1 MALKNISTFTELK
14 PKDLRWKCDPNI
26 FDFKST
32 DEIEPIEGIL
42 GQDRAIR
49 AIKLGVNLK
58 SPGYNIYIS
67 GLSGTGKA
75 SSVKKI
81 LESMSSN
88 RPLLYDYSY
97 VNNFQ
102 NPDNPCLLVFPAG
115 DAKGFR
121 DDMNSFIGFL
131 KDKIPQALE
140 GDNYLKKKKKILE
153 LYSVKE
159 QELVATFEA
168 KISHEGFS
176 LGQIQVGETA
186 RPEVL
191 PIIKTKPTPI
201 SELEKLVTEGD
212 ISKPEAKKIYKKYTL
227 FQTELAQLF
236 KKGLRLSQS
245 MQKEALVLE
254 QKEVE
259 AIVTGAMAGFKEKY
273 TDKKIL
279 VYLDQVEESILE
291 NLQTFKGQKPE
302 GDTTSEGFIIDYF
315 KEYEVNII
323 LDNTNQKECPVIV
336 EISPSFTS
344 LFGTIEKIND
354 GRGGWYADFTKIKAG
369 SLLKAN
375 GGFLVLNV
383 NSVFEE
389 PGVWRTLKRVLTHRK
404 LEIQDSMNYFQFSPS
419 ILKPE
424 LIDVDT
430 KVILIG
436 SSTVYSVLA
445 EYEYDFKKIF
455 KVRAEFD
462 DEITRTSEVMVEYAR
477 VIKRMIKEESLLE
490 FDKTAIA
497 SLLELAARYAGQKN
511 KLTSRFSMVADLA
524 REANFWAHQD
534 AAKTVKQKHV
544 DTAYAY
550 ARDRHALSEEKISEM
565 IKEGSFLI
573 ETDGERVGQING
585 LAVYGNDLFAF
596 GKPSKITAAVAL
608 GNGAIINVERE
619 AGMSGSTYNKGVL
632 IISGY
637 FRETFGQDFPLSFSA
652 NLVFEQSYGM
662 IDGDSASAAEI
673 FILLSQLSGVPIKQS
688 IAVTGSINQKG
699 DIQPIGGVNEK
710 IEGFFETCKLQGLT
724 DKQGVIIP
732 IQNVKDLMLKEEIIT
747 AVKKGSFHIYPIN
760 RIEEGI
766 QILTGFAAGEKNSRG
781 HFPIGTIYHLVY
793 ERLKK
798 MYVSVKHPF
807 DKHKPKSKS
816 TLVKKAA
823 KKRGKA

>member
-1 MALKNISTFTELK
+1 MALKTISTFSELK
-14 PKDLRWKCDPNI
+14 PKNLRWKCNPNI

-32 DEIEPIEGIL
+32 DELEPIEGIL

-49 AIKLGVNLK
+49 AIKLGVNLR

-88 RPLLYDYSY
+88 RPLLYDYAY
-97 VNNFQ
+97 VNNFHDT
-102 NPDNPCLLVFPAG
+102 DNPTLLTFPAG
-115 DAKGFR
+115 EAKAFR
-121 DDMNSFIGFL
+121 DEMSSFIGFL
-131 KDKIPQALE
+131 QDKIPQALE
-140 GDNYLKKKKKILE
+140 SENYLKKKGKILDA
-153 LYSVKE
+153 YTVKE
-159 QELVATFEA
+159 QELVTSFEV
-168 KISHEGFS
+168 KISQEGFS

-186 RPEVL
+186 RPEVI
-191 PIIKTKPTPI
+191 PVIKSKPTPI
-201 SELEKLVTEGD
+201 TELEKLVTEGN

-227 FQTELAQLF
+227 FQTELVQLF
-236 KKGLRLSQS
+236 KKGLKLSQN
-245 MQKEALVLE
+245 MHKEALALE
-254 QKEVE
+254 QQEVE
-259 AIVTGAMAGFKEKY
+259 AIVSGAMIGFTEKY
-273 TDKKIL
+273 SNQKIL
-279 VYLDQVEESILE
+279 TYLTQVEESILE

-302 GDTTSEGFIIDYF
+302 GDTTSEGFVIDYF

-323 LDNTNQKECPVIV
+323 LDNSNQKESPVIV

-375 GGFLVLNV
+375 GGFLVLSV

-424 LIDVDT
+424 PIDVET

-436 SSTVYSVLA
+436 SSTVYSVLS

-455 KVRAEFD
+455 KVLAEFD
-462 DEITRTSEVMVEYAR
+462 HEISRTSDVMLEYAR
-477 VIKRMIKEESLLE
+477 VIKSMIKEESLLE

-497 SLLELAARYAGQKN
+497 SLLELAARYAGQKD
-511 KLTSRFSMVADLA
+511 KLTARFSMVADLA
-524 REANFWAHQD
+524 REANFWALQGSE
-534 AAKTVKQKHV
+534 KIVKQQHV
-544 DTAYAY
+544 ETAYAY
-550 ARDRHALSEEKISEM
+550 ARERHALSEEKMSEM

-573 ETDGERVGQING
+573 ETDGEKVGQING

-608 GNGAIINVERE
+608 GNGSIINVERE
-619 AGMSGSTYNKGVL
+619 AGMGGNTYNKGVL

-710 IEGFFETCKLQGLT
+710 IEGFFDTCKLKGLNG
-724 DKQGVIIP
+724 KQGVIIP
-732 IQNVKDLMLKEEIIT
+732 IQNVKDLMLKEEVI
-747 AVKKGSFHIYPIN
+747 AEVRNRNFHIYPIS

-766 QILTGFAAGEKNSRG
+766 QILTGVVAGEKNSHG
-781 HFPIGTIYHLVY
+781 HFPAGTLYHTVY
-793 ERLKK
+793 EKLKK
-798 MYVSVKHPF
+798 MYASVKHHF
-807 DKHKPKSKS
+807 DKHKTKHKSSPPKKE
-816 TLVKKAA
+816 TN
-823 KKRGKA
+823 RGNK